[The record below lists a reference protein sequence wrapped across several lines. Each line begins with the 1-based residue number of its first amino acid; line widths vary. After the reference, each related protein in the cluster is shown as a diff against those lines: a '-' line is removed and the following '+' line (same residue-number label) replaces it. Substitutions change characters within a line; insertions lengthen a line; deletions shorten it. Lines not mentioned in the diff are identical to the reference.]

1 MFNLGSNDKEE
12 LQENMQEI
20 KNLIQDDDGAG
31 KPSSNQGGNAGG
43 LGSPNQS
50 QQNQQPQNS
59 FEEKVQQSAEKE
71 QQQDLGDQVDFSQSQ
86 SSGQNQQNQQQPSQE
101 QVLNNDD
108 GNDQQEQESQDL
120 SRKFNTQSGSSP
132 NEPMFLRE
140 EEFLNVREMIEEMGY
155 LTKEIENNLDKL
167 KKTVHQER
175 STSKNAMELVQAFSQ
190 RRAEIESTIESGQ
203 K

>member
-71 QQQDLGDQVDFSQSQ
+71 QQDLGDQVDFSQSQ

>member
-86 SSGQNQQNQQQPSQE
+86 SSGQNQHQPSQE

>member
-31 KPSSNQGGNAGG
+31 KPSSNQGGNAGR

-50 QQNQQPQNS
+50 QQSQQPQNS
-59 FEEKVQQSAEKE
+59 FEEKVQQQAERE
-71 QQQDLGDQVDFSQSQ
+71 QQQQDLGDQVDFSQSQ
-86 SSGQNQQNQQQPSQE
+86 SSGQSQQAQQPSQE
-101 QVLNNDD
+101 QVLNKD
-108 GNDQQEQESQDL
+108 GEDEQQEQESQDL

-132 NEPMFLRE
+132 DEPMFLRE

-155 LTKEIENNLDKL
+155 LTKEIENNLDGL